1 MGVCGLKRLRRFLS
15 IILVIVFVLSL
26 FNGLSVVTNAA
37 SYPNGYTGAMAGDGK
52 IYTHGLDVSKWQQ
65 GNINFTD
72 VKNAGYSYVILRCG
86 TTKGKDA
93 CFEEFYTQAKDAGL
107 DVGTYYYSYAT
118 SVAEATTDVN
128 NCLSWIKGKKFEYP
142 VYFDYEDDSQS
153 GLSTTLAA
161 QICYTFLDKLKA
173 EGYLPG
179 LYSMASWLEQ
189 SWITSSG
196 LRNDYEGWIARYM
209 NSGTYDQYGTTYS
222 TKYGMYQYTDKKYVN
237 GKGPYDANICY
248 KDYPSIVK
256 KYGFNGYTGGHSL
269 ESNPTHQKLKN
280 IVFDAGF
287 YYSRYEDVR
296 NAIGLDGDK
305 LYEHFL
311 NNGIKEGRCGSP
323 YFDVKWYMTKNDQGL
338 IDHCNGDYMK
348 AYEHFLDYV
357 EEPSEMTGTPKKL
370 SPVLDINYY
379 KNNYSDLRNTG
390 WTTEYQYLTHFVNS
404 GVNEFRQGSA
414 EFDPV
419 SYAYFNDDVRNAYGT
434 ENKDKYYFHYMAYG
448 INETDMAGRKRIADY
463 ENYGK
468 TFYATISEIN
478 TGKVL
483 EYIPD
488 ASVSGFSD
496 NNAVQINTSN
506 GSDEQLWKFE
516 RNEDGTYKVINVKY
530 NKYLNGSATFLG
542 ATDKITDA
550 NEVFQN
556 WKIMNKNGNCV
567 LKVGAGN
574 RVVDNAVSTD
584 NYSAVK
590 IWDFNG
596 NPNQQ
601 FRINIIGENYGE
613 KFRAQINTVVHG
625 AFVLSP
631 NENGSIVVNAND
643 GADDKYWDFE
653 RQSDGSYKIKHVAT
667 GKVLDVQGGLTKNY
681 TDIALY
687 EDNGTAA
694 QRWLIVAEPFN
705 SISLRP
711 VCGLDANVALDL
723 NGKGAGSQLSNG
735 DNISIYEYLGSDG
748 QRFEIKKVAVNVGL
762 LGDVNNDGT
771 VSIMDATTVQLSI
784 ASLCTLTENETLR
797 ADVDSNKNIDIMDA
811 TAIQRYLVQYA
822 VGYPIGQSLEI
833 I

>member
-1 MGVCGLKRLRRFLS
+1 MSKRIISLLLSFVMLLSCISCLSAVTFSASEVDVAPVQWSQNQLNIVDRANYMYNTTWVCKKTVAGWGGTFYQGSTYRIPYGQPVNTGKYVGFEKFGASRDEFLAAAADPNSVHYTKRSTYNKESTYYCNDCSAFVSYAWGISRNTTSSLGSKSTNLGKATESNIRANLQLGDALNYAGSHVVLVTGITYSGNTMTQVEITEQTPPQIKRSYYSPSALASKYSSKYSILR
-15 IILVIVFVLSL
+15 
-26 FNGLSVVTNAA
+26 
-37 SYPNGYTGAMAGDGK
+37 YTG
-52 IYTHGLDVSKWQQ
+52 T
-65 GNINFTD
+65 
-72 VKNAGYSYVILRCG
+72 
-86 TTKGKDA
+86 
-93 CFEEFYTQAKDAGL
+93 
-107 DVGTYYYSYAT
+107 
-118 SVAEATTDVN
+118 VAP
-128 NCLSWIKGKKFEYP
+128 SPG
-142 VYFDYEDDSQS
+142 
-153 GLSTTLAA
+153 GSTTT
-161 QICYTFLDKLKA
+161 QH
-173 EGYLPG
+173 P
-179 LYSMASWLEQ
+179 
-189 SWITSSG
+189 
-196 LRNDYEGWIARYM
+196 
-209 NSGTYDQYGTTYS
+209 
-222 TKYGMYQYTDKKYVN
+222 
-237 GKGPYDANICY
+237 
-248 KDYPSIVK
+248 
-256 KYGFNGYTGGHSL
+256 L

-370 SPVLDINYY
+370 SPILDINYY
-379 KNNYSDLRNTG
+379 KNNHSDLRNTG

-448 INETDMAGRKRIADY
+448 INETDKVGRTKTADY
-463 ENYGK
+463 EHYGE

-483 EYIPD
+483 EYIPN
-488 ASVSGFSD
+488 ASVSSFSD

-516 RNEDGTYKVINVKY
+516 RNADGTYKVINVKY

-550 NEVFQN
+550 NENSQN

-567 LKVGAGN
+567 LKAGAGN

-601 FRINIIGENYGE
+601 FRINIVGENYGE

-667 GKVLDVQGGLTKNY
+667 GKVLDVHGGFTDNH

-687 EDNGTAA
+687 EDNGSAA

-711 VCGLDANVALDL
+711 VCGLDANVAIDL

-748 QRFEIKKVAVNVGL
+748 QRFEIKKVAVNIGL

-771 VSIMDATTVQLSI
+771 VSIMDATTVQLSL

-797 ADVDSNKNIDIMDA
+797 ADVDSDKDIDVMDV

-833 I
+833 IG

>member
-1 MGVCGLKRLRRFLS
+1 MSKRIVSLLLSFVMLISCISCLSAVTFSASEVDVAPVQWSQNQLNIVDRANYMYNTTWVCKKTVAGWGGTFYQGSTYRIPYGQPVNTGKYVGFEKFGASRDEFLAAAADPNSKHYTVRSTYNKESTYYCNDCSAFVSYAWGISRNTTSSLGSKSTNLGKATESNIRANLQLGDALNYAGSHVVLVTGITYSGNTMTQVEITEQTPPQIKRSYYSPSALASKYSSKYSILR
-15 IILVIVFVLSL
+15 
-26 FNGLSVVTNAA
+26 
-37 SYPNGYTGAMAGDGK
+37 YTG
-52 IYTHGLDVSKWQQ
+52 T
-65 GNINFTD
+65 
-72 VKNAGYSYVILRCG
+72 
-86 TTKGKDA
+86 
-93 CFEEFYTQAKDAGL
+93 
-107 DVGTYYYSYAT
+107 
-118 SVAEATTDVN
+118 VAP
-128 NCLSWIKGKKFEYP
+128 SPG
-142 VYFDYEDDSQS
+142 
-153 GLSTTLAA
+153 GSTTT
-161 QICYTFLDKLKA
+161 QH
-173 EGYLPG
+173 P
-179 LYSMASWLEQ
+179 
-189 SWITSSG
+189 
-196 LRNDYEGWIARYM
+196 
-209 NSGTYDQYGTTYS
+209 
-222 TKYGMYQYTDKKYVN
+222 
-237 GKGPYDANICY
+237 
-248 KDYPSIVK
+248 
-256 KYGFNGYTGGHSL
+256 L

-434 ENKDKYYFHYMAYG
+434 ENKDQYYFHYMAYG
-448 INETDMAGRKRIADY
+448 INETDKVGRTKTADY
-463 ENYGK
+463 EHYGE

-483 EYIPD
+483 EYIPN
-488 ASVSGFSD
+488 ASVSSFSD

-516 RNEDGTYKVINVKY
+516 RNADGTYKVINVKY

-550 NEVFQN
+550 NENSQN

-567 LKVGAGN
+567 LKAGAGN

-601 FRINIIGENYGE
+601 FRINIVGENYGE

-667 GKVLDVQGGLTKNY
+667 GKVLDVKGGLTDNH

-748 QRFEIKKVAVNVGL
+748 QRLEIKKVAVNVGL

-797 ADVDSNKNIDIMDA
+797 ADVDSDKDIDIMDV

-833 I
+833 IG

>member
-1 MGVCGLKRLRRFLS
+1 MSKRIVSLLLSFVMLLSCISCLSAVTFSASEVDVAPVQLSQNQLNIVDRANYMYNTTWVCKKTVAGWGGTFYQGSTYRIPYGQPVNTGKYVGFEKFGASRDEFLAAAADPNSVHYTKRSTYNKESTYYCNDCSAFVSYAWGISRNTTSSLGSKSTNLGKATESNIRANLQLGDALNYAGSHVVLVTGITYSGNTMTQVEITEQTPPQIKRSYYSPSALASKYSSKYSILR
-15 IILVIVFVLSL
+15 
-26 FNGLSVVTNAA
+26 
-37 SYPNGYTGAMAGDGK
+37 YTG
-52 IYTHGLDVSKWQQ
+52 T
-65 GNINFTD
+65 
-72 VKNAGYSYVILRCG
+72 
-86 TTKGKDA
+86 
-93 CFEEFYTQAKDAGL
+93 
-107 DVGTYYYSYAT
+107 
-118 SVAEATTDVN
+118 VAP
-128 NCLSWIKGKKFEYP
+128 SPG
-142 VYFDYEDDSQS
+142 
-153 GLSTTLAA
+153 GSTTT
-161 QICYTFLDKLKA
+161 QH
-173 EGYLPG
+173 P
-179 LYSMASWLEQ
+179 
-189 SWITSSG
+189 
-196 LRNDYEGWIARYM
+196 
-209 NSGTYDQYGTTYS
+209 
-222 TKYGMYQYTDKKYVN
+222 
-237 GKGPYDANICY
+237 
-248 KDYPSIVK
+248 
-256 KYGFNGYTGGHSL
+256 L

-833 I
+833 IG

>member
-1 MGVCGLKRLRRFLS
+1 MYNTTWVCKKTVAGWGGTFYQGSTYRIPYGQPVNTGKYVGFEKFGASRDEFLAAAADPNSVHYTKRSTYNKESTYYCNDCSAFVSYAWGISRNTTSSLGSKSTNLGKATESNIRANLQLGDALNYAGSHVVLVTGITYSGNTMTQVEITEQTPPQIKRSYYSPSALASKYSSKYSILR
-15 IILVIVFVLSL
+15 
-26 FNGLSVVTNAA
+26 
-37 SYPNGYTGAMAGDGK
+37 YTG
-52 IYTHGLDVSKWQQ
+52 T
-65 GNINFTD
+65 
-72 VKNAGYSYVILRCG
+72 
-86 TTKGKDA
+86 
-93 CFEEFYTQAKDAGL
+93 
-107 DVGTYYYSYAT
+107 
-118 SVAEATTDVN
+118 VAP
-128 NCLSWIKGKKFEYP
+128 SPG
-142 VYFDYEDDSQS
+142 
-153 GLSTTLAA
+153 GSTTT
-161 QICYTFLDKLKA
+161 QH
-173 EGYLPG
+173 P
-179 LYSMASWLEQ
+179 
-189 SWITSSG
+189 
-196 LRNDYEGWIARYM
+196 
-209 NSGTYDQYGTTYS
+209 
-222 TKYGMYQYTDKKYVN
+222 
-237 GKGPYDANICY
+237 
-248 KDYPSIVK
+248 
-256 KYGFNGYTGGHSL
+256 L

-296 NAIGLDGDK
+296 KAIGLDGDK

-338 IDHCNGDYMK
+338 IDHCKGDYMK

-434 ENKDKYYFHYMAYG
+434 ENKDEYYFHYMAYG

-483 EYIPD
+483 EYIPN
-488 ASVSGFSD
+488 ASVSSFSD

-550 NEVFQN
+550 NEVSQN

-601 FRINIIGENYGE
+601 FRINIVGENYGE
-613 KFRAQINTVVHG
+613 KFRAQINTVLHG

-667 GKVLDVQGGLTKNY
+667 GKVLDVKGGLTKNY

-833 I
+833 IG